1 MHLLLLG
8 FVGLWLLLWAILL
21 GLGLI
26 NRLEGE
32 RHPFTLLDDSHIQL

>member
-26 NRLEGE
+26 NRFEGE
-32 RHPFTLLDDSHIQL
+32 RHALTLFDDSHIEL